1 MKALITGGAGFIGSH
16 LSEYLLSLGHFVTTV
31 DTLSTG
37 QRENISHLL
46 PHERFRFVEGSVTD
60 RSLLKAPVEQCDI
73 IFHLAAVVGVKL
85 VVSSPLKTLETNVRG
100 TEIVLQVA
108 QEKQKK
114 VLLASSSEVYGK
126 GVKLPFNEDDD
137 RLLGPTSS
145 ARWSYAASK
154 ALDEFMA
161 LAYHQ
166 EYGLPVVIFRL
177 FNTVGP
183 RQTGRYGMV
192 IPRFVQQALNN
203 EPLTVYGNGE
213 QTRCFC
219 DVADAVRAIT
229 ALATA
234 PEAVGKI
241 FNIGNNQEIS
251 IARLAQEV
259 INLTGS
265 HSNIQ
270 YISYEDAYGPGFQDM
285 ARRVPDIG
293 KIKEVAD
300 WQPTYSLTEILERV
314 IAYYKEKDASGDRE

>member
-1 MKALITGGAGFIGSH
+1 MRALITGGAGFIGSH
-16 LSEYLLSLGHFVTTV
+16 LGEYLLSLGHSVTAI
-31 DTLSTG
+31 DILSTG
-37 QRENISHLL
+37 QRENISHLSGRKDF
-46 PHERFRFVEGSVTD
+46 HFVQDSITNRPRLTD
-60 RSLLKAPVEQCDI
+60 LIAHCDV

-85 VVSSPLKTLETNVRG
+85 VVNSPLKTLETNVRG
-100 TEIVLQVA
+100 TEIILQVA
-108 QEKQKK
+108 QEQQKK

-126 GVKLPFNEDDD
+126 GIKIPFSEDDD

-145 ARWSYAASK
+145 SRWSYAASK

-192 IPRFVQQALNN
+192 IPRFVEQALNN
-203 EPLTVYGNGE
+203 EPITVYGNGE

-219 DVADAVRAIT
+219 DVADVVRAIT

-234 PEAVGKI
+234 PEAVGNI

-251 IARLAQEV
+251 IARLAQMV
-259 INLTGS
+259 IDLTGS
-265 HSNIQ
+265 QSTIQ
-270 YISYEDAYGPGFQDM
+270 YVSYEDAYGPGFQDM
-285 ARRVPDIG
+285 ARRVPDIR
-293 KIKEVAD
+293 KIKEAAD
-300 WQPTYSLTEILERV
+300 WQPIYSLTEILERV
-314 IAYYKEKDASGDRE
+314 IAYCKDNEVSS